1 MRAFIYDK
9 YGYYPN
15 DEYVTS
21 FEYEGWYFKLE
32 LSEKNDYEIHQLRLL
47 LNEINHYFPDNG
59 TDIIM
64 TRDGHY
70 VSNSEYG
77 PVILVAIKNSNVN
90 YLTLVNMHQIYNQKF
105 NNKLTISHL
114 RDLWINKVNSIEERI
129 LSSLIIDDKEYSK
142 LYVLG
147 QYAIGL
153 AENAIQYLLD
163 ASIYYGDEIKNTS
176 LCHKRIDKLDS
187 FYLFNPF
194 NLIIESPMR
203 DLAELYKNDL
213 ITLDRLY
220 DLFKYYNL
228 TIQDAS
234 ILLARCLFPNQ
245 IFDILEDYY
254 ELKKDVRARIN
265 NMEDNISKKEIKLK
279 KIHSFL
285 VKHYSIRP
293 ISWLET
299 K

>member
-15 DEYVTS
+15 QEYSTS
-21 FEYEGWYFKLE
+21 FEYQGWFFKLE
-32 LSEKNDYEIHQLRLL
+32 ISEKTDAEIHSLRLL
-47 LNEINHYFPDNG
+47 LNELNMQFPNNG
-59 TDIIM
+59 SDIILS
-64 TRDGHY
+64 RDGHY

-77 PVILVAIKNSNVN
+77 PVVLVAIKLSEVD
-90 YLTLVNMHQIYNQKF
+90 YSIILKMHQLYRGKF
-105 NNKLTISHL
+105 HNKLLISHI
-114 RDLWINKVNSIEERI
+114 RELWINKVNSIESRI
-129 LSSLIIDDKEYSK
+129 LTSIPIDDKEYSIMQ
-142 LYVLG
+142 VLG
-147 QYAIGL
+147 EYALGM

-163 ASIYYGDEIKNTS
+163 ASIYYGDGIMNTT
-176 LCHKRIDKLDS
+176 LAHKRIDELDS

-203 DLAELYKNDL
+203 DLAELYKNGL

-220 DLFKYYNL
+220 DLLHYYQINS
-228 TIQDAS
+228 QDAS

-254 ELKKDVRARIN
+254 ELKKDVKTRVNRIY
-265 NMEDNISKKEIKLK
+265 DNIHQQEVKLK

-285 VKHYSIRP
+285 VKNYSIRP
-293 ISWLET
+293 ISWLE
-299 K
+299 

>member
-15 DEYVTS
+15 DEYSTS
-21 FEYEGWYFKLE
+21 FEYQGWYFKLE
-32 LSEKNDYEIHQLRLL
+32 LSEKNDQEIHQLRLL
-47 LNEINHYFPDNG
+47 LDEINHEFPDNG
-59 TDIIM
+59 SDIILS
-64 TRDGHY
+64 RDGHY

-77 PVILVAIKNSNVN
+77 PVILVAIKNSSVN
-90 YLTLVNMHQIYNQKF
+90 FNTLVKMHQIYKQKF
-105 NNKLTISHL
+105 NNKLYISHL
-114 RDLWINKVNSIEERI
+114 RDLWINKVNNIEERI
-129 LSSLIIDDKEYSK
+129 LSSLMIDDKEYSS

-147 QYAIGL
+147 QYALGM

-163 ASIYYGDEIKNTS
+163 ASIYYGDEIINTT
-176 LCHKRIDKLDS
+176 LAHKRIDKLDS

-220 DLFKYYNL
+220 DLLQYYPL
-228 TIQDAS
+228 TSQDAS
-234 ILLARCLFPNQ
+234 ILLARCLFPNH

-254 ELKKDVRARIN
+254 ELKKDVRSRIS
-265 NMEDNISKKEIKLK
+265 NMVDTIHQKETKLR

-285 VKHYSIRP
+285 VKKYSIRP
-293 ISWLET
+293 SSWLE
-299 K
+299 